1 MNKKTL
7 FIVLGIIAV
16 VVIVFWLGKTLTDK
30 PIAEGPVVETPTLE
44 EPQQGPYIKGKI
56 VAISEREVLIAE
68 GLEGEEYGGDIEK
81 LRGNAAWF
89 TVEEE
94 TEITGPDE
102 GEFFSLADL
111 EIGQTVEVWDTG
123 FILETYPAQAT
134 ALKIKL
140 ADDEEKEAEEPG
152 EEKEKEKTEEHEE
165 EKKEEVVK
173 ECFIGGCSGELCTDD
188 SDAITTCELLPGMEC
203 LAEEMSCQLVEGE
216 CKWVL
221 STEAAVCF
229 LAVKERQGEQV
240 MQSRIGNLFRKA
252 EALLGQ

>member
-81 LRGNAAWF
+81 LRGNAVWF

-140 ADDEEKEAEEPG
+140 AEKKVEEKEE
-152 EEKEKEKTEEHEE
+152 EEKEEE
-165 EKKEEVVK
+165 EEEEEAAK
-173 ECFIGGCSGELCTDD
+173 ECFIRGCSGELCTDNPEAA
-188 SDAITTCELLPGMEC
+188 STCEVLPGMEC
-203 LAEEMSCQLVEGE
+203 LAEKMSCQLVEGK

-252 EALLGQ
+252 EALLSE